1 MKTPF
6 EMLNDIAAEITEST
20 SLLEVIFRISELPPE
35 ADNAMACLIRSLIK
49 TSETAYEYIEQLGS
63 QVNAYSSEDKTMEP
77 KDKQANQLNSW
88 ACDIGD
94 CKLAVFSSMDDIPA
108 DSNSIGVLSLVSQKL
123 DELQEIMSSKADSI
137 NS

>member
-1 MKTPF
+1 MKTPT
-6 EMLNDIAAEITEST
+6 EMLNDIASEITENT
-20 SLLEVIFRISELPPE
+20 SLLEIIFRISELTPE
-35 ADNAMACLIRSLIK
+35 ADNALACLIRSMMK
-49 TSETAYEYIEQLGS
+49 TSQTAYEYVEQLGS
-63 QVNAYSSEDKTMEP
+63 QVNAESPEDKTMEFT
-77 KDKQANQLNSW
+77 DKHANQFNSW

-94 CKLAVFSSMDDIPA
+94 CKLAVFSSMDDLPS